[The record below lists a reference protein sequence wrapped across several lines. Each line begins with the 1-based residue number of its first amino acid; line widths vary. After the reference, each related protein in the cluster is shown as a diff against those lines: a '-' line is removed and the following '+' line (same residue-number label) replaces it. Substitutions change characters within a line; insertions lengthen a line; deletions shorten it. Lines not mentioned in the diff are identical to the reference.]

1 MNKRASQKICVST
14 CFWAFFTTEFDT
26 TFGAAPTFC
35 PRVAREIRKN
45 ARIIQKTSDFSEQLA
60 INRPKMT
67 ENVLKMRVG
76 LAARVLVQNET
87 LKCEEK
93 WRAKSL
99 KTTGAQGFFLHS
111 LIDS

>member
-1 MNKRASQKICVST
+1 M
-14 CFWAFFTTEFDT
+14 
-26 TFGAAPTFC
+26 
-35 PRVAREIRKN
+35 PRQHFARGVARKIREN
-45 ARIIQKTSDFSEQLA
+45 ARIIQKTRDFSEQLA

-99 KTTGAQGFFLHS
+99 KTTGAQGFFLQS
-111 LIDS
+111 SIDS

>member
-1 MNKRASQKICVST
+1 MSVLVSGRFLRQSLT
-14 CFWAFFTTEFDT
+14 QLLVPRQHFA
-26 TFGAAPTFC
+26 

-87 LKCEEK
+87 LKCEQK

-111 LIDS
+111 LIDV

>member
-1 MNKRASQKICVST
+1 
-14 CFWAFFTTEFDT
+14 
-26 TFGAAPTFC
+26 
-35 PRVAREIRKN
+35 
-45 ARIIQKTSDFSEQLA
+45 
-60 INRPKMT
+60 MT

-87 LKCEEK
+87 LKCEQK

-111 LIDS
+111 LIDV